1 MNKNRMTKPIAVLSA
16 AAVGLSLTGCTNYK
30 DLLEND
36 QAKYI
41 SLAAEDT
48 VKAIVGKGK
57 LGIAEHMASAFE
69 SGAAYITVDTEE
81 MDYSAYFSGSD
92 KSDHQLVGLSMS
104 SDSGTLDLKLSADKN
119 RLSASVT
126 GPTANYAYG
135 VDYADFA
142 EKLESSIFAVNSGSK
157 YALDEDT
164 VNSIKEALNSVKDKI
179 NGTVNKSSDGGK
191 YSDYANRISVSSSTS
206 EMTVAEESV
215 KADIITYSIDSTVFD
230 DILVDFYKESYSDY
244 YSEEEW
250 AIFEQELRDS
260 FDANMSMSFNINSK
274 THMLM
279 SVTFDGS
286 FISDDTSTSL
296 DGGLIFGAK
305 PDKSDKISFFLNFND
320 GDSPAV
326 LTADLFMG
334 VTDGDT
340 TSWNANY
347 SLTENGETATSSSVL
362 SYNKADGS
370 LIFTMTAPDGEAVT
384 ANAAIALTSDSA
396 YITLNSIMADG
407 ENVMDGTVIGVKFT
421 TKSIPAVS
429 ADKNFT
435 DITEDE
441 MTAMGEAIG
450 NDFMTVFG
458 LDY

>member
-41 SLAAEDT
+41 SLAAENT

-57 LGIAEHMASAFE
+57 TEIAEKMASAME

-92 KSDHQLVGLSMS
+92 KSAYQLVGLSMS
-104 SDSGTLDLKLSADKN
+104 SDSGTLDFKLSADKN
-119 RLSASVT
+119 RFSAAVT
-126 GPTANYAYG
+126 GPTVNYAYG
-135 VDYADFA
+135 ADYADFA
-142 EKLESSIFAVNSGSK
+142 EKLDSSIFAVNSGSN

-164 VNSIKEALNSVKDKI
+164 VKSIKEAVNSVKDKI
-179 NGTVNKSSDGGK
+179 NGVVNESSDNSG
-191 YSDYANRISVSSSTS
+191 YSDYADRISVTSTTS
-206 EMTVAEESV
+206 EMTVAEENV
-215 KADIITYSIDSTVFD
+215 KADVITYSIDSTVFD

-250 AIFEQELRDS
+250 AIFEQELRDG
-260 FDANMSMSFNINSK
+260 FDASMSMSFNINSK
-274 THMLM
+274 THLLM

-286 FISDDTSTSL
+286 FLMDDEKASL
-296 DGGLIFGAK
+296 DGGLVFGAK
-305 PDKSDKISFFLNFND
+305 PDKSDKISLYLNIA
-320 GDSPAV
+320 GDSTVV
-326 LTADLFMG
+326 LSADFFKA

-347 SLTENGETATSSSVL
+347 SLTENGETASSSSVL

-370 LIFTMTAPDGEAVT
+370 LILTMTGPDGENIT
-384 ANAAIALTSDSA
+384 ANAAVSITSDTA
-396 YITLNSIMADG
+396 AITLNSIMADG

-421 TKSIPAVS
+421 TEPIPAVS
-429 ADKNFT
+429 AEKNFT

-450 NDFMTVFG
+450 NDFMKVFG